1 MAGIEHGNV
10 TKEGIYG
17 GRHINVVKGQLADIR
32 KDAKTVFAHSVHEK
46 IQKMAKKADVKIT
59 IPCTS
64 GRQTLRNNTNAKT
77 PVAYFR
83 HTLFLPFLDNLL
95 QQMNTRLNALSEAA
109 LLGLLLISSNLQKLD
124 KCSQEKL
131 IQHYSPDL
139 PISRSLSFRTNSAK
153 KPATLQ
159 GTLKACKSSVY
170 PNTHTILRLLLI
182 APVTSATV
190 ERSNSS
196 LRFVKNVY
204 RSTTREERLN
214 ALLLLF
220 IHKDIALDYAAIID
234 DYAKRNQRRMT
245 FVNPLTLS

>member
-1 MAGIEHGNV
+1 MGQFSDTTVPRRNHPCIEIHV
-10 TKEGIYG
+10 SEWFFFF
-17 GRHINVVKGQLADIR
+17 
-32 KDAKTVFAHSVHEK
+32 FAF
-46 IQKMAKKADVKIT
+46 I
-59 IPCTS
+59 
-64 GRQTLRNNTNAKT
+64 
-77 PVAYFR
+77 
-83 HTLFLPFLDNLL
+83 
-95 QQMNTRLNALSEAA
+95 
-109 LLGLLLISSNLQKLD
+109 
-124 KCSQEKL
+124 
-131 IQHYSPDL
+131 
-139 PISRSLSFRTNSAK
+139 FRTNSAK

-159 GTLKACKSSVY
+159 ETLKACKSSVY

-204 RSTTREERLN
+204 RSTMREERLN

-245 FVNPLTLS
+245 FVNPLR